1 MTHDIGEDGMDER
14 VIAALIVVA
23 AFSGWGVWYAGRAFR
38 PWRRFG
44 SERLTTRP
52 GTKQP
57 AAARIDVALAV
68 ASDRG
73 LAPAFH
79 QSGSEHAEERS
90 APDQPSPET
99 EQLPEAS
106 PSVVVKEWA
115 RGRTCAMC
123 RGPVTES
130 WFAGHHIAL
139 LEPTGMT
146 REWVDVGADR
156 LALALA
162 TSLPLCWNCHV
173 AATFRRTRPELVTDR
188 DDSTVHVK
196 QD

>member
-1 MTHDIGEDGMDER
+1 MDGQVM
-14 VIAALIVVA
+14 AALIVA
-23 AFSGWGVWYAGRAFR
+23 GASAGCGVWYAARAFLL
-38 PWRRFG
+38 RRRVG
-44 SERLTTRP
+44 GERLVTCPETN
-52 GTKQP
+52 QP
-57 AAARIDVALAV
+57 ASVQIDVALAV
-68 ASDRG
+68 TSESG
-73 LAPAFH
+73 SAPAPLEPC
-79 QSGSEHAEERS
+79 SKSAERGACNE
-90 APDQPSPET
+90 PCPEAAY
-99 EQLPEAS
+99 LPEAS
-106 PSVVVKEWA
+106 ASSVVKEWA

-123 RGPVTES
+123 RGPVIES

-173 AATFRRTRPELVTDR
+173 AATFRRMHPDLVTDR
-188 DDSTVHVK
+188 DDSTIHVK

>member
-1 MTHDIGEDGMDER
+1 MDGR
-14 VIAALIVVA
+14 VMAALIVAA

-38 PWRRFG
+38 RWRRFG
-44 SERLTTRP
+44 SECPVLTLETR
-52 GTKQP
+52 QP
-57 AAARIDVALAV
+57 ATVHIDVALSSV
-68 ASDRG
+68 ATDSG
-73 LAPAFH
+73 SAPASH
-79 QSGSEHAEERS
+79 QSR
-90 APDQPSPET
+90 
-99 EQLPEAS
+99 S
-106 PSVVVKEWA
+106 PSVEAVACDQSGLETAHLPEGSASAVVKEWA
-115 RGRTCAMC
+115 RARTCAMC

-173 AATFRRTRPELVTDR
+173 AATFRRMHPELVTDR
-188 DDSTVHVK
+188 DDTTIHVK

>member
-1 MTHDIGEDGMDER
+1 MDAR
-14 VIAALIVVA
+14 VVAAIVVA
-23 AFSGWGVWYAGRAFR
+23 VGGAGWVVWYTGLACHLWRSFSTER
-38 PWRRFG
+38 PA
-44 SERLTTRP
+44 
-52 GTKQP
+52 TKQAATALIDAALTSAVESVP
-57 AAARIDVALAV
+57 AQDLSQSSPGSDSQSAIDAACIEA
-68 ASDRG
+68 G
-73 LAPAFH
+73 H
-79 QSGSEHAEERS
+79 
-90 APDQPSPET
+90 
-99 EQLPEAS
+99 LPEAS
-106 PSVVVKEWA
+106 ASVAVKEWA
-115 RGRTCAMC
+115 RGRSCAMC

-173 AATFRRTRPELVTDR
+173 AATFRRTHPELVTDR
-188 DDSTVHVK
+188 DDRTVQVK

>member
-1 MTHDIGEDGMDER
+1 MDGR
-14 VIAALIVVA
+14 VVA
-23 AFSGWGVWYAGRAFR
+23 AIIVAAAGAAWGVWYAGRAFR
-38 PWRRFG
+38 LWRFF
-44 SERLTTRP
+44 SAEASPAHTDTTKAS
-52 GTKQP
+52 T
-57 AAARIDVALAV
+57 ALIDVALTNTA
-68 ASDRG
+68 D
-73 LAPAFH
+73 
-79 QSGSEHAEERS
+79 S
-90 APDQPSPET
+90 APPNTLSPSQTGIDHQPAVDLQCLEAGH
-99 EQLPEAS
+99 LPEAS
-106 PSVVVKEWA
+106 ASVVVKEWA

-130 WFAGHHIAL
+130 CLAGHHIAL

-173 AATFRRTRPELVTDR
+173 AATFRRTHPELVTDR
-188 DDSTVHVK
+188 DDRTVHVK

>member
-1 MTHDIGEDGMDER
+1 MDGR
-14 VIAALIVVA
+14 VMVALIVA
-23 AFSGWGVWYAGRAFR
+23 GAFAGWGVWYAGRAFLL
-38 PWRRFG
+38 WRRFG
-44 SERLTTRP
+44 GERLVTCPETN
-52 GTKQP
+52 QP
-57 AAARIDVALAV
+57 ASVHIDVALAV
-68 ASDRG
+68 TSESG
-73 LAPAFH
+73 SAPAPLE
-79 QSGSEHAEERS
+79 SCSTWTERG
-90 APDQPSPET
+90 ACNQPCLEAAY
-99 EQLPEAS
+99 LPEAPAS
-106 PSVVVKEWA
+106 SVVKEWA

-162 TSLPLCWNCHV
+162 TSLPLCWSCHV
-173 AATFRRTRPELVTDR
+173 AATFRRMHPDLVIDR

>member
-1 MTHDIGEDGMDER
+1 MDER
-14 VIAALIVVA
+14 VMAALIVAA

-38 PWRRFG
+38 VWRRFG
-44 SERLTTRP
+44 SERLVTRP
-52 GTKQP
+52 EPKQP
-57 AAARIDVALAV
+57 AAAHIDVALAV
-68 ASDRG
+68 ASG
-73 LAPAFH
+73 SGSAPASR
-79 QSGSEHAEERS
+79 QSGSHRAEERGACDEAS
-90 APDQPSPET
+90 LET
-99 EQLPEAS
+99 AHLPEAPAS
-106 PSVVVKEWA
+106 AVVKQWA
-115 RGRTCAMC
+115 RSRTCALC

-173 AATFRRTRPELVTDR
+173 AATFRRTHPELITDR
-188 DDSTVHVK
+188 DDSTIHVK

>member
-1 MTHDIGEDGMDER
+1 M
-14 VIAALIVVA
+14 AALIVAA

-38 PWRRFG
+38 RWRRFG
-44 SERLTTRP
+44 HERPVMTLETR
-52 GTKQP
+52 QP
-57 AAARIDVALAV
+57 ATTHIDVALTI
-68 ASDRG
+68 ASETG
-73 LAPAFH
+73 LAPASR
-79 QSGSEHAEERS
+79 QSCSSSAED
-90 APDQPSPET
+90 AAGDQPYLEPAH
-99 EQLPEAS
+99 LPEGSA
-106 PSVVVKEWA
+106 SVVVKEWA

-173 AATFRRTRPELVTDR
+173 AATFRRMHPELVTDR
-188 DDSTVHVK
+188 DDSTIHVK
-196 QD
+196 QDSRIEN

>member
-1 MTHDIGEDGMDER
+1 MDGQVM
-14 VIAALIVVA
+14 AALIVA
-23 AFSGWGVWYAGRAFR
+23 GAFAGWGVWYAVRAFLL
-38 PWRRFG
+38 WRRLG
-44 SERLTTRP
+44 GERLVTCPETN
-52 GTKQP
+52 QP
-57 AAARIDVALAV
+57 ASVHIDVALAV
-68 ASDRG
+68 TSESG
-73 LAPAFH
+73 SAPAPLE
-79 QSGSEHAEERS
+79 SCSKLAERG
-90 APDQPSPET
+90 ACNQPCLEAAY
-99 EQLPEAS
+99 LPEAS
-106 PSVVVKEWA
+106 ASTVVKEWA
-115 RGRTCAMC
+115 RDRTCAMC

-173 AATFRRTRPELVTDR
+173 AATFRRLHPELVTDR
-188 DDSTVHVK
+188 DDSTIHVK